1 MPKKNKIDLKLVVT
15 TSIWAN
21 VGNEE
26 VPLWRSIGTKEYIVK
41 HFTQE
46 PSLEEIGKSVEESI
60 HILQGGDGNTR
71 EILSGWQLYL
81 KDAMTHSEFFQV
93 NLNGNIDFPPTDI
106 TINE

>member
-21 VGNEE
+21 VGNAE
-26 VPLWRSIGTKEYIVK
+26 VPLWRSVGTKEYIVK
-41 HFTQE
+41 YFTQE
-46 PSLEEIGKSVEESI
+46 PSLEEIGKCVEESI
-60 HILQGGDGNTR
+60 HILQGGDVNTR